1 MNKEE
6 KKQELLKVATEHL
19 PDSLKTI
26 AFLEHQMDLMAAIIL
41 DLADVANAVD
51 VFNED
56 QLKRLEV
63 LKSLMSHSSVNFD
76 DLDNPLQ
83 AYKLPACIN
92 QKYYTRLIQ
101 DRYLVAQMKAGI
113 F

>member
-1 MNKEE
+1 
-6 KKQELLKVATEHL
+6 
-19 PDSLKTI
+19 
-26 AFLEHQMDLMAAIIL
+26 MDLMAAIIL

-51 VFNED
+51 AFNED